1 MIERWRRFCGRDF
14 LLGIL
19 IALIR
24 AGYCS
29 ICGRILKSAARTRL
43 DEQNISLLG
52 SILLCHDTT
61 ALESRKEAG
70 LGFWLTGMRALWPK
84 G

>member
-29 ICGRILKSAARTRL
+29 ICGRILKSAACTRL
-43 DEQNISLLG
+43 DEQGISLLG
-52 SILLCHDTT
+52 LILLCRHTT
-61 ALESRKEAG
+61 ALRFCKEVG
-70 LGFWLTGMRALWPK
+70 LGFWLIGMNAL
-84 G
+84 

>member
-1 MIERWRRFCGRDF
+1 MIERRRRFCGRDF

-29 ICGRILKSAARTRL
+29 ICGRILKSAASTL
-43 DEQNISLLG
+43 LEEQDISLLG
-52 SILLCHDTT
+52 LILLYHGTP
-61 ALESRKEAG
+61 ALKFCKQVG
-70 LGFWLTGMRALWPK
+70 LGFWLIGMNAL
-84 G
+84 